1 MKPSASFA
9 AVLISAAL
17 ILPLTFNAD
26 ALDVGESAPLFEL
39 PNTENEIV
47 KLKDYRGNPCVLVF
61 YRGLF

>member
-9 AVLISAAL
+9 AVLTAAAL
-17 ILPLTFNAD
+17 FLPLAFNAE
-26 ALDVGESAPLFEL
+26 ALDVGETAPLFEL
-39 PNTENEIV
+39 PNTKNEIV

>member
-1 MKPSASFA
+1 MKLSASLA
-9 AVLISAAL
+9 AALTSAAL
-17 ILPLTFNAD
+17 FLPLAFTAE
-26 ALDVGESAPLFEL
+26 ALNVGESAPLFEL